1 MPKIKI
7 GDRFVGDGYPCYII
21 AEAGVNYNGDIE
33 LAKKL
38 VKAAKDADADA
49 VKFQIWITEEVM
61 VKNLEKPDYQ
71 KAVGDDGETQF
82 DMVKKLELTFDETK
96 EIAAYAKKIDIVY
109 LSTAEGKRCTD
120 LLEEIGVAAYKI
132 GSADMD
138 NYPHLKYVAKK
149 GKPIILSTGM
159 ATMEEVKNSVDFIKK
174 SGNDQIILLHCTT
187 SYPAKLSEVNLNA
200 MITMKELGLP
210 VGYSDHT
217 EGIIVPQVAV
227 SVGACLVEKHFT
239 LDKNL
244 PGPDHKAS
252 LEPNELKEMINKISN
267 LKRINFKVD
276 DKILE
281 EIMGSEEKRPTKSE
295 REIERFVRK
304 YVVANA
310 DIKENNIITEEMLAV
325 KRTGGRGI
333 SPSHFYEI
341 IGRKAKQNIKRD
353 EVVEWKMV
361 E

>member
-21 AEAGVNYNGDIE
+21 AEAGVNHNRSVE

-38 VKAAKDADADA
+38 VKAAKDAGADA
-49 VKFQIWITEEVM
+49 VKFQTWITEEVM
-61 VKNLEKPDYQ
+61 VKNLGKPGYQ
-71 KAVGDDGETQF
+71 EEITGNKETQF
-82 DMVKKLELTFDETK
+82 DMVKRLELTFDETK
-96 EIAAYAKKIDIVY
+96 KVAAYAKKIGIVF
-109 LSTAEGKRCTD
+109 LSTPEGKQCTD
-120 LLEEIGVAAYKI
+120 LLEEIGVPAYKI
-132 GSADMD
+132 GSSDMN

-159 ATMEEVKNSVDFIKK
+159 ATMEEVKNSVDFIKEC
-174 SGNDQIILLHCTT
+174 GNDQIILLHCTT
-187 SYPAKLSEVNLNA
+187 SYPAKLSEVNLNV

-217 EGIIVPQVAV
+217 EGIMVPVIVA
-227 SVGACLVEKHFT
+227 SLGACAIEKHFT
-239 LDKNL
+239 MNKKL
-244 PGPDHKAS
+244 PGPDHKTS
-252 LEPNELKEMINKISN
+252 LESHELKEMVNKISN
-267 LKRINFKVD
+267 LKRINFKAD

-304 YVVANA
+304 YIVANV

-333 SPSHFYEI
+333 RPSHFYEI

-353 EVVEWKMV
+353 EAVEWKMI